1 MTTFLARRKVL
12 HSLCFRLQERPPFQ
26 SRTGRAIP
34 PAIQVL
40 HDGKLA
46 DRVQNR
52 FALEGHSSCDE
63 WYPVSESSAAC
74 NPSADTGRARIW
86 VAQGGRASRIMQ
98 PPPAVVC

>member
-1 MTTFLARRKVL
+1 MTPFLARRKVL

-40 HDGKLA
+40 HEGKLA

-52 FALEGHSSCDE
+52 FALEGRLSCDE
-63 WYPVSESSAAC
+63 WDPVSESSAAC
-74 NPSADTGRARIW
+74 NPSADTGRACIG
-86 VAQGGRASRIMQ
+86 VAEAGLA
-98 PPPAVVC
+98 A